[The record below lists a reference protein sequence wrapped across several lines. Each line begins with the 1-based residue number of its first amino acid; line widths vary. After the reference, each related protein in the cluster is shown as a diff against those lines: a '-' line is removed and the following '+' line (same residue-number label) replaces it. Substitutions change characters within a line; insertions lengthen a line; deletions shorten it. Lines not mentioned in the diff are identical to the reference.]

1 MVKNW
6 IATGPKPP
14 RGVIGDWQSSDWAIS
29 FADRPLFETFR
40 KLTPVQ
46 FVCPCHYGAACEVGQ
61 LTVLSMGRDDV
72 ILHGRVLRNHS
83 LVRTRFSGFDFMPA
97 KCPRDA
103 AAGYMVRASDDQW
116 KYVVSKRHTFV
127 FLQALDAPFGC
138 FFRRPWGVA
147 GSGVQACR
155 HFIWLDLFP
164 WAVQCRLFWELCRRL
179 TFPLSLHLQLIGR
192 TFVWWQTIIRLE
204 CVGGPDDWEQL
215 PEKLVSLLRDNQI
228 VDACSGLSSSRL
240 SGIGCMHFALLMK
253 VSTLHVFRAWSSGR
267 LCTCN
272 PDDFFRHN
280 DNGQGAMALCAPHL
294 GKGSVTPHDC
304 ALNSVKSWIVASP
317 CGLVISPL
325 VGI

>member
-1 MVKNW
+1 MCDGQKLDSHWAQTSARCN
-6 IATGPKPP
+6 
-14 RGVIGDWQSSDWAIS
+14 RGLTIFWLSHIYF

-103 AAGYMVRASDDQW
+103 TAGYMVRASDDQW

-138 FFRRPWGVA
+138 FFRRPWSVA

-179 TFPLSLHLQLIGR
+179 TFPLSLHLHLIGR

-204 CVGGPDDWEQL
+204 CVGGPGDWEQCQR
-215 PEKLVSLLRDNQI
+215 SLWACFGTIRLLTLAVGSVHPDYQAS
-228 VDACSGLSSSRL
+228 DACISLCWWKFQHCMSSEL
-240 SGIGCMHFALLMK
+240 DPVDGYVLAILMI
-253 VSTLHVFRAWSSGR
+253 F
-267 LCTCN
+267 
-272 PDDFFRHN
+272 
-280 DNGQGAMALCAPHL
+280 
-294 GKGSVTPHDC
+294 
-304 ALNSVKSWIVASP
+304 
-317 CGLVISPL
+317 
-325 VGI
+325 